1 MFSVAVA
8 EKFRGEALSF
18 DNVLL
23 LPQHSDIKSRDEV
36 DLSTSLCEGFELAH
50 PVIPTN
56 MSTVTELEMAQLL
69 SSSGGTAF
77 IHRFMPEERMIEM
90 VKESQSIKGS
100 VCSIGVKD
108 SDYKFLDKCSSL
120 GLAPSGWL
128 IDIAHGDSTSVVD
141 MIHYTKKVYGDSF
154 PVVAGN
160 IATGDGYLRMVDAG
174 ASAVRVGIGGGS
186 VCSTHYVTGHGLPT
200 LSSIIDCSSAR
211 ESHGLKV
218 PIIADGGI
226 KHSGDI
232 VKALAFGADAVC
244 CGKLFAGSSFT
255 PGDLI
260 EIVGPDGTRKKYKE
274 YYGMSSQVAQDR
286 HKGGLRRS
294 IAAEGIDVLVEYSGE
309 TSDILDKLCGG
320 TRSGL
325 AYSGARNIQ
334 QLRENFE
341 YVVISP
347 GNSSNNNWR

>member
-1 MFSVAVA
+1 MFSVAK
-8 EKFRGEALSF
+8 KFRGEALSF

-23 LPQHSDIKSRDEV
+23 LPQKSSVASRDDV
-36 DLSTSLCEGFELAH
+36 DLSTSLCEGMPLLH

-56 MSTVTELEMAQLL
+56 MSTVTELDMLNLL
-69 SSSGGTAF
+69 MSTGGVAF
-77 IHRFMPEERMIEM
+77 VHRFMPEEKMIDII
-90 VKESQSIKGS
+90 KQSNNKG
-100 VCSIGVKD
+100 VFSIGVKD

-120 GLAPSGWL
+120 GLRPSAWL
-128 IDIAHGDSTSVVD
+128 IDIAHGDSTLVID
-141 MIHYTKKVYGDSF
+141 MIHYTKKIYGDSF

-160 IATGDGYLRMVDAG
+160 VATGDAYLRMVDAG

-200 LSSIIDCSSAR
+200 LASIIDCNAAR
-211 ESHGLKV
+211 ESYHLSV

-244 CGKLFAGSSFT
+244 CGKLFAGSSAT

-260 EIVGPDGTRKKYKE
+260 EIIGADGVRKKYKE
-274 YYGMSSQVAQDR
+274 YFGMSSQVAQDR

-294 IAAEGIDVLVEYSGE
+294 VAAEGIDVLVEYSGSSE
-309 TSDILDKLCGG
+309 DILEKLLGG
-320 TRSGL
+320 VRSGL

-341 YVVISP
+341 YVVITP
-347 GNSSNNNWR
+347 GNSSNNNWRQ